1 MLAYVFWHR
10 PHDGAA
16 AAEYEARLRAFHEAL
31 AGAPPP
37 GFHQSF
43 TYRVS
48 GAPWIPGGG
57 PAYEDWY
64 LLRDAAALD
73 PLNQAAVSG
82 SRHRPHDAVA
92 ARSQWGAAGLY
103 LLRQGAPAFAGVGR
117 ALWLSKPAGQSY
129 ETFYAGVRGQHAE
142 SGAWALWG
150 RQMVLGPTPEFCL
163 HQAGRLSST
172 PPGGTVVG
180 MEAIWAGS
188 TNQTGK

>member
-10 PHDGAA
+10 PQDGTA
-16 AAEYEARLRAFHEAL
+16 AAEYEALLRAFHQAL

-43 TYRVS
+43 TCRMA

-64 LLRDAAALD
+64 LLRDASALD

-92 ARSQWGAAGLY
+92 ARAQWGAAGLY
-103 LLRQGAPAFAGVGR
+103 LLRLGTLAFAGMER
-117 ALWLSKPAGQSY
+117 AVWLPKPAGQSY
-129 ETFYAGVRGQHAE
+129 DTFYSVIREQAG
-142 SGAWALWG
+142 SGGWALWG

-163 HQAGRLSST
+163 HQPVGTFSA
-172 PPGGTVVG
+172 PPGATVAHV
-180 MEAIWAGS
+180 APIWPD
-188 TNQTGK
+188 